1 MLFAG
6 NETRLFV
13 VNNSADPGNSA
24 YLDPLD
30 ARIAELEQELRVL
43 RSQKLQMWPPPVANL
58 QTLESVFSSD
68 TPGTLTQKSSV
79 PLDLSTMPPPVEGS
93 QIHATGR
100 TLNSTRPLPSSLSG
114 AQVVL
119 ALGGAVLAAATIS
132 FGAFMWPRLTS
143 TMRVL
148 VLSLVVAA
156 LGVAAVFVKQKLNAL
171 AESLAVGSAASL
183 LVLMLLWYN
192 ARAGSLES
200 AGGVGLILLVYAL
213 ITGVASLLSKLKSWE
228 YIASGFATFS
238 VLVLCN
244 FDIDPYLV
252 SGVGALVLGV
262 IAWRLLWPHLL
273 WGSGLLGAVSV
284 VLLSDK
290 LSDLSLPRELPFALI
305 LVVLALTYN
314 RVDRAPVELQQ
325 SLRYI
330 GAGFVAA
337 SGIASLVS
345 TFGTIDDPSAGVRD
359 VLVLAGGVLV
369 LLVHALIT
377 GDDRLLSK
385 LKPWE
390 YVASGFATFSV
401 VVLCN
406 LNLDPYLVSGV
417 SALVLGVIAW
427 RLLLWHLIWCSGI
440 LGAAS
445 VVLIS
450 DKLSDLSLPREL
462 PFALI
467 LVVLAL
473 TYNRAGR
480 APVELHHSL
489 RYVGAGFVAI
499 SGIASLFSTFEII
512 SGSSTGVVERIGAVL
527 ILASAAFFS
536 NKVPRLRD
544 ATKPLLLLALVVA
557 ASGLAPLWLGIAVVI
572 AYLLYPTDISVVVF
586 AVAMACTAGAG
597 GSATTDLITGGSPT
611 WFILALAAVL
621 PFAWSLKTKLSELV
635 LLGGALASGSVL
647 VATENVTTEL
657 RTLPVALVLALC
669 WALAKWMQPVL
680 VTTWFLAP
688 SIAIALSATTYYAV
702 DGVGSDMLWRT
713 AVVAG
718 ISSVLVAAGV
728 KWKLGGVLVPG
739 FVALCLVVIARI
751 LDVTASVPVWIP
763 LIGAAVVLLVAGARF
778 EYLET
783 QRKRTL
789 HWARDLR

>member
-1 MLFAG
+1 MTTP
-6 NETRLFV
+6 EH
-13 VNNSADPGNSA
+13 PGNNTNFN
-24 YLDPLD
+24 LID
-30 ARIAELEQELRVL
+30 ARIAELERELGAL
-43 RSQKLQMWPPPVANL
+43 KSQKLQMFPPPSTSA
-58 QTLESVFSSD
+58 
-68 TPGTLTQKSSV
+68 
-79 PLDLSTMPPPVEGS
+79 PLDSRTWAPPSVGNTAHTYGNAPV
-93 QIHATGR
+93 ATK
-100 TLNSTRPLPSSLSG
+100 PLPNSLSG

-192 ARAGSLES
+192 ATAGSLES

-262 IAWRLLWPHLL
+262 VAWRLLWPHLL

-284 VLLSDK
+284 VLL
-290 LSDLSLPRELPFALI
+290 
-305 LVVLALTYN
+305 
-314 RVDRAPVELQQ
+314 
-325 SLRYI
+325 
-330 GAGFVAA
+330 
-337 SGIASLVS
+337 
-345 TFGTIDDPSAGVRD
+345 
-359 VLVLAGGVLV
+359 
-369 LLVHALIT
+369 
-377 GDDRLLSK
+377 
-385 LKPWE
+385 
-390 YVASGFATFSV
+390 
-401 VVLCN
+401 
-406 LNLDPYLVSGV
+406 
-417 SALVLGVIAW
+417 
-427 RLLLWHLIWCSGI
+427 
-440 LGAAS
+440 
-445 VVLIS
+445 S

-512 SGSSTGVVERIGAVL
+512 TGSSTGVVERIGAVL

-536 NKVPRLRD
+536 SKVPRFND
-544 ATKPLLLLALVVA
+544 ATKPLLLLTLVVA
-557 ASGLAPLWLGIAVVI
+557 TSGLAPLWLCVAVVI

-586 AVAMACTAGAG
+586 AAAMACTAAVSGGDTAG
-597 GSATTDLITGGSPT
+597 FITGGSPV
-611 WFILALAAVL
+611 WFILAAASVL
-621 PFAWSLKTKLSELV
+621 PFAWALKTKLAELV
-635 LLGGALASGSVL
+635 LLGGILVSGSVL

-669 WALAKWMQPVL
+669 WVLAKWMQPVL
-680 VTTWFLAP
+680 VNTWFLVP
-688 SIAIALSATTYYAV
+688 SVALALSASTYYAI

-718 ISSVLVAAGV
+718 ISSVLVAVGV
-728 KWKLGGVLVPG
+728 KWKLAGLLVPG
-739 FVALCLVVIARI
+739 FGALCLVAISRI
-751 LDVTASVPVWIP
+751 LDVTDDVPVWIP

-778 EYLET
+778 EYLEA

-789 HWARDLR
+789 NWARDLR